1 MREYRWLAMPVVLA
15 GVLLA
20 AAACGS
26 GSKSTT
32 PTQAPSGGATTPAA
46 SASASAAAATQ
57 CNKAANPSE
66 GVTATEISIGNTDA
80 YSGPASAYAVIAKSI
95 GTYFKWVN
103 DQGGVNGRKIKFTS
117 LDDGYSPPKTVEQT
131 RALVEQDH
139 IFADFNPLGT
149 PPNTAIRQ
157 YLNDKGV
164 PQIFVATGAATW
176 ALDHPKYPCTI
187 GWQPNYQSEAIIYA
201 KYLLAN
207 KPNAKIAVLYQ
218 NDDYGKDYLKGLQT
232 GLGAQASQMIVKEE
246 SYETSEPDV
255 SPHVTTLKNTG
266 ADVFIVIATP
276 KFAAQA
282 MKAADQL
289 AWKPLIIDNSVSV
302 DLNTMKAAG
311 AGADGVI
318 SAAYLK
324 DPSDPAWASD
334 ATVKQYKDIL
344 AKYASGADPNNV
356 FNFYGFAVADTFVQ
370 ALKQAGQNLTREG
383 LMKAADNLSYTS
395 PYMLPGITIHTSDAQ
410 KDWAPIEQMQL
421 EKFNVAKGT
430 WERFGQILEG
440 AVR

>member
-1 MREYRWLAMPVVLA
+1 MRGYRWLTVPVVIA

-20 AAACGS
+20 AACGS
-26 GSKSTT
+26 SSKSTT
-32 PTQAPSGGATTPAA
+32 PTQAPGGATAPAA
-46 SASASAAAATQ
+46 SSSPSAAAAPQ
-57 CNKAANPSE
+57 CNKAPNQTE

-80 YSGPASAYAVIAKSI
+80 YSGPASAYAVIAKAEDA
-95 GTYFKWVN
+95 YFKWVN

-117 LDDGYSPPKTVEQT
+117 LDDSYSPPKTVEQT

-139 IFADFNPLGT
+139 VFADFNPLGT

-157 YLNDKGV
+157 YLNDRGV
-164 PQIFVATGAATW
+164 PQIFVAPGAATW
-176 ALDHPKYPCTI
+176 ALDHPTYPCTI
-187 GWQPNYQSEAIIYA
+187 GWQPNYQSEAIIYG

-207 KPNAKIAVLYQ
+207 RPDAKVAVLFQ
-218 NDDYGKDYLKGLQT
+218 NDDYGKDYLKGLKA
-232 GLGAQASQMIVKEE
+232 GLGAKASQMIVKEE

-266 ADVFIVIATP
+266 ADVFIVVATP

-282 MKAADQL
+282 MKAAAQL
-289 AWKPLIIDNSVSV
+289 DWKPLIIDNSVSV

-334 ATVKQYKDIL
+334 ATVVQYKDIL
-344 AKYASGADPNNV
+344 AKYGSGADPNNV
-356 FNFYGFAVADTFVQ
+356 FNFYGFAVADTLVQ
-370 ALKQAGQNLTREG
+370 AIKQAGQDLTREG
-383 LMKAADNLSYTS
+383 LMKAADNMNYTS
-395 PYMLPGITIHTSDAQ
+395 PYLLPGITIHTSDAQ
-410 KDWAPIEQMQL
+410 KDWAPIEEMQL
-421 EKFNVAKGT
+421 EKYSVAKGS
-430 WERFGQILEG
+430 WERFGQVLEG